1 VGTVWQSVHA
11 FHLPG
16 ECTLP
21 AEIGKYGSW
30 FHVDGF
36 QAVVVWQTWHSSG
49 NAAAIC
55 DGLAVALYCVR

>member
-1 VGTVWQSVHA
+1 
-11 FHLPG
+11 L
-16 ECTLP
+16 LP

-49 NAAAIC
+49 NAAAAC
-55 DGLAVALYCVR
+55 DGLVVALYWVRWQAALPQVLGVPV